1 MPAEPADDDRPGSGP
16 RSRVRSGR
24 RAARRSVWRSRSGS
38 GAGSSRNPAPDPV
51 FEQTLRE
58 LFDRATQSVTAPPG
72 LAARVCTPVR
82 PGRPGRRMAL
92 ALGAVVLATSGVI
105 LGSVTVVRDLIP
117 DRGVY
122 SIASADGSTSPG
134 PGTGVVVHPDAAAT
148 SATAAPPL
156 VSTPPV
162 LSAPQPSYAQPDQA
176 TIDEITTAFTE
187 AFDASGDIDAGLA
200 YVEGGKGYHD
210 MAVQWRQRYPGV
222 AASLKVSPEN
232 IRLTA
237 SDQATVSLLITHSD
251 PTLGAKWGYQ
261 IRREANAVR
270 VAGRWL
276 VSASTYSFLVGTS

>member
-1 MPAEPADDDRPGSGP
+1 M
-16 RSRVRSGR
+16 RSGR